1 MQGAESSLEPRLMV
15 GASGGAGAGGAVC
28 SHKNKGRG
36 SGRAFNLR
44 TVEGKNK
51 ITKNNKN

>member
-1 MQGAESSLEPRLMV
+1 MQGAESSLEPPLMV
-15 GASGGAGAGGAVC
+15 GASGGAGGAVC

-36 SGRAFNLR
+36 SGRTFNLR